1 MNQNLAQARANIS
14 ICFVEKDFSKYSV
27 FPVIASYLLD
37 HLNLGKKFEGVVKTE
52 KINCVF
58 SKQEYLLTLFTII
71 FLKIKRIYR
80 ADDVLSDEQV
90 LAKIL
95 GIKKG
100 KFPSA
105 SSIYQFLSLVDHWSV
120 KRLDKINWN
129 LIKDHKHLLSKR
141 WVTID
146 IDQTK
151 KITEGRKIEKAKPC
165 YNPLRKGRLG
175 LRITAGS
182 IENLTL
188 VQKLEPGNV
197 GNADCFEKILT
208 KMLYRLDEMFPG
220 IKRKKIKIC
229 DRRIILRIDGGY
241 YSAKTLKIIERYK
254 RTRKLGFIVRAKN
267 NLKIIKNIKKESKG
281 KSWVCIDKIRGTKI
295 LRVSGINI
303 IDNQTN
309 SYTIV
314 LIKDQQKIIKSKKK
328 RTYHTKRKYDYALLT
343 DLNNWSTK
351 RIINYYKKRQIIED
365 IFKEHN
371 QSFNANKLPPHKFWG
386 NAFYFQMVSLAA
398 NISFF
403 FKTHLSVKKVQAHN
417 TRKN

>member
-14 ICFVEKDFSKYSV
+14 ICFVEKDFSKYSI

-37 HLNLGKKFEGVVKTE
+37 HLNLAEKFKGVVKTE

-80 ADDVLSDEQV
+80 ADDILSDEQV

-95 GIKKG
+95 GIKKE

-105 SSIYQFLSLVDHWSV
+105 SSIYQFLNLVDHWSV

-129 LIKDHKHLLSKR
+129 LIKNHKYLLSKR
-141 WVTID
+141 WITID

-208 KMLYRLDEMFPG
+208 QMLCRLDEIFPG
-220 IKRKKIKIC
+220 IKKKKIKIC
-229 DRRIILRIDGGY
+229 DKRIILRIDGGY
-241 YSAKTLKIIERYK
+241 YSQKTLKIIERYK
-254 RTRKLGFIVRAKN
+254 RTRKLGFIVRARN
-267 NLKIIKNIKKESKG
+267 NLKIIKKIKQDNKG
-281 KSWVCIDKIRGTKI
+281 TWVCIDKIRGTRV
-295 LRVSGINI
+295 LRASGVKI
-303 IDNQTN
+303 IDNQTAP
-309 SYTIV
+309 YTII

-328 RTYHTKRKYDYALLT
+328 RTYHTKRKFEYALLT
-343 DLNNWSTK
+343 DLNDWSTK
-351 RIINYYKKRQIIED
+351 RIINYYKKRQVIEN

-371 QSFNANKLPPHKFWG
+371 QSFNANKLPTHRFWG
-386 NAFYFQMVSLAA
+386 NAFYFQMVSLTA

-403 FKTHLSVKKVQAHN
+403 FKTHSNIREVQAHN